1 MSDSKR
7 KKKKKKGI
15 LEATIMALIRKS
27 LKATIDEAIK
37 EIFKDFKKEA
47 AACSRLGRLPLFSL
61 CPV

>member
-1 MSDSKR
+1 MSDPRR

-37 EIFKDFKKEA
+37 EIFKDFK
-47 AACSRLGRLPLFSL
+47 
-61 CPV
+61 